1 MRESDRFWRL
11 IRAELAGA
19 LMLDLAQAVREQIV
33 KETPPRKTA
42 AAPTAFAVLRKLRN
56 LTIWISSAAVA
67 VALAVLAGRSQVG
80 AERLYAMFHPS
91 RAQQT
96 ANKFD
101 AETVTRQLADALRV
115 LASNDEQLRNRIA
128 AVEHDLD
135 DVTGSIRQVAAASEA
150 KQADAGPTVSATA
163 ALTASG
169 AAPLDLPAS
178 SAAVSPSEPAKPAAV
193 VGTPAPA
200 ATQAAAPTQYGV
212 DIGSGLS
219 LQALRAR
226 WQTLRQEHPA
236 LLEGMQPIVT
246 VREAPRSKIEL
257 RLVVGPLAQPGAAS
271 QLCQAL
277 TMFGLFCQP
286 AVYDGQHLALK

>member
-1 MRESDRFWRL
+1 
-11 IRAELAGA
+11 
-19 LMLDLAQAVREQIV
+19 MLDLAQAVREQIV

-42 AAPTAFAVLRKLRN
+42 GAPKAFAWLRKVRN
-56 LTIWISSAAVA
+56 FSVWITSAAVA

-80 AERLYAMFHPS
+80 AERLYAMFHTS
-91 RAQQT
+91 RPQQT
-96 ANKFD
+96 AGKFD
-101 AETVTRQLADALRV
+101 AEAVTRQLADALRV
-115 LASNDEQLRNRIA
+115 LASNDEQLRNRVT
-128 AVEHDLD
+128 AVEQDLD
-135 DVTGSIRQVAAASEA
+135 DVTGSIRKVAAASEA
-150 KQADAGPTVSATA
+150 KQADTGPTLTATA

-169 AAPLDLPAS
+169 AAPVDLPPPP
-178 SAAVSPSEPAKPAAV
+178 AAYPPSEPAKPAAQV
-193 VGTPAPA
+193 TAPVAAPA
-200 ATQAAAPTQYGV
+200 LPPTQYGV

-257 RLVVGPLAQPGAAS
+257 RLVVGPLSQPGAAS

>member
-1 MRESDRFWRL
+1 L

-42 AAPTAFAVLRKLRN
+42 GAPKALAVLRKLRN
-56 LTIWISSAAVA
+56 LTLWISSATVA
-67 VALAVLAGRSQVG
+67 VALAVLAGHSQVG
-80 AERLYAMFHPS
+80 AERLAAIFHSSKP
-91 RAQQT
+91 QQT
-96 ANKFD
+96 AAKFD
-101 AETVTRQLADALRV
+101 PEAVTRQLAEAVRV
-115 LASNDEQLRNRIA
+115 LASNDEQLRNRVS

-135 DVTGSIRQVAAASEA
+135 DVTGSIRQVAAASET
-150 KQADAGPTVSATA
+150 KQADNGPTLSATA
-163 ALTASG
+163 ALTASA
-169 AAPLDLPAS
+169 AAPVDM
-178 SAAVSPSEPAKPAAV
+178 SPPPTTLSQSEPPKPAAP
-193 VGTPAPA
+193 T
-200 ATQAAAPTQYGV
+200 PTQYGV

-236 LLEGMQPIVT
+236 LLEGMQPVVSI
-246 VREAPRSKIEL
+246 RETPHSSKIEL

-277 TMFGLFCQP
+277 TMFGMFCQP

>member
-178 SAAVSPSEPAKPAAV
+178 SAAVSPSEPAKPAAAV
-193 VGTPAPA
+193 

>member
-1 MRESDRFWRL
+1 
-11 IRAELAGA
+11 
-19 LMLDLAQAVREQIV
+19 MLDLAQAVREQIV

-42 AAPTAFAVLRKLRN
+42 GAPKAFAALRKLRN
-56 LTIWISSAAVA
+56 LTLWISGAAVA
-67 VALAVLAGRSQVG
+67 VALAVLAGHSQVG
-80 AERLYAMFHPS
+80 AERLSAMFHPS
-91 RAQQT
+91 RPQQA

-101 AETVTRQLADALRV
+101 AEAVTRQLADALRV
-115 LASNDEQLRNRIA
+115 LASNDEQLRHRVA
-128 AVEHDLD
+128 AVEQDLD
-135 DVTGSIRQVAAASEA
+135 DVTGSIRKVAAASEA
-150 KQADAGPTVSATA
+150 KQADAGPTLQATA

-169 AAPLDLPAS
+169 AAPVDIPPPPS
-178 SAAVSPSEPAKPAAV
+178 TFSPSEPAKPQAAV
-193 VGTPAPA
+193 ATP
-200 ATQAAAPTQYGV
+200 AAAPTQYGV

-257 RLVVGPLAQPGAAS
+257 RLVVGPLSQPGAAS

>member
-1 MRESDRFWRL
+1 
-11 IRAELAGA
+11 
-19 LMLDLAQAVREQIV
+19 MLDLAQAVREQIV

-42 AAPTAFAVLRKLRN
+42 GAPPALGVLRRLRN
-56 LTIWISSAAVA
+56 LTLWISSAAVA
-67 VALAVLAGRSQVG
+67 ITLAVLAGRSQTG
-80 AERLYAMFHPS
+80 SERLAAIFHPS
-91 RAQQT
+91 HAQQA

-101 AETVTRQLADALRV
+101 AETVTRQLADAMRV
-115 LASNDEQLRNRIA
+115 LVANEEQLRGRVS

-150 KQADAGPTVSATA
+150 KSAETGPTVSATA
-163 ALTASG
+163 TVTAS
-169 AAPLDLPAS
+169 AVAPVNPPKPPAS
-178 SAAVSPSEPAKPAAV
+178 F
-193 VGTPAPA
+193 
-200 ATQAAAPTQYGV
+200 TQNDPPQATQYGV

-246 VREAPRSKIEL
+246 VRETPRSNKIEL
-257 RLVVGPLAQPGAAS
+257 RLVVGPLAHPGEAT

-277 TMFGLFCQP
+277 TMFNMFCAP
-286 AVYDGQHLALK
+286 AVYDGQHLALR

>member
-1 MRESDRFWRL
+1 
-11 IRAELAGA
+11 
-19 LMLDLAQAVREQIV
+19 MLDLAQAVREQIV

-42 AAPTAFAVLRKLRN
+42 GAPTAFAVLRKLRN

-67 VALAVLAGRSQVG
+67 VALAVVAGRSQVG
-80 AERLYAMFHPS
+80 AERFSAMFHPS
-91 RAQQT
+91 RPQQ
-96 ANKFD
+96 AAAKFD
-101 AETVTRQLADALRV
+101 AEAVTRQLTDAVRV
-115 LASNDEQLRNRIA
+115 LASNDDQLRKRVS

-150 KQADAGPTVSATA
+150 KHADDGPTLSASA
-163 ALTASG
+163 ALVTSA
-169 AAPLDLPAS
+169 AAPLTSPPPPAGFTQGE
-178 SAAVSPSEPAKPAAV
+178 AATPATPAAL
-193 VGTPAPA
+193 P
-200 ATQAAAPTQYGV
+200 PTQYGV

-236 LLEGMQPIVT
+236 LLEGMQPIVS
-246 VREAPRSKIEL
+246 VRETPHSTRIEL
-257 RLVVGPLAQPGAAS
+257 RLVVGPLAQPGAAA

-277 TMFGLFCQP
+277 SMFGMFCQP